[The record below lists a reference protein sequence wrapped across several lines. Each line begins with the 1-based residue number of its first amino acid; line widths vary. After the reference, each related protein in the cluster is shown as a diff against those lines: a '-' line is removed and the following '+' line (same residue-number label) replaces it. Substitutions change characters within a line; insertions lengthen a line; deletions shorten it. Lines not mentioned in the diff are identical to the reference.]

1 MLSRSCPIST
11 GRASPVDSIACR
23 ALYDNI
29 QFSDSFLKAALL
41 DRDPTGSGLWPPPR
55 MHKPPPHAL
64 SHTFTSTPQT
74 QISSQSRTT
83 PPPTLVSPHVEKAV
97 KLPSGFSAGTYGVTL
112 CLTKA
117 ERKVVSHVPGRSGR
131 PVAPLFGRMGS
142 ERLRIKGKKRRGG
155 YERW

>member
-1 MLSRSCPIST
+1 
-11 GRASPVDSIACR
+11 
-23 ALYDNI
+23 
-29 QFSDSFLKAALL
+29 
-41 DRDPTGSGLWPPPR
+41 
-55 MHKPPPHAL
+55 MHKQTAAAR
-64 SHTFTSTPQT
+64 TFTHTHSTT
-74 QISSQSRTT
+74 TNTDLHKSRTA

-131 PVAPLFGRMGS
+131 PVAPLFGRIGS
-142 ERLRIKGKKRRGG
+142 ERLRITSKKRRGG